1 LAHALEDAYRAESDK
16 NSANCYY
23 SEAVAKKMGSYQP
36 NDYSKS
42 ESSNSYA
49 QDDRQDRDSVS
60 CSHSGFILPRKK
72 KKGRPVRTA
81 LLGLRLR
88 ASW

>member
-1 LAHALEDAYRAESDK
+1 LAHPLEDACRAEGDK

-23 SEAVAKKMGSYQP
+23 SEAVAQKMGSYQP

-49 QDDRQDRDSVS
+49 QDDRQDRDGVS
-60 CSHSGFILPRKK
+60 CSHSGFILPRKS
-72 KKGRPVRTA
+72 KKGGP
-81 LLGLRLR
+81 
-88 ASW
+88 